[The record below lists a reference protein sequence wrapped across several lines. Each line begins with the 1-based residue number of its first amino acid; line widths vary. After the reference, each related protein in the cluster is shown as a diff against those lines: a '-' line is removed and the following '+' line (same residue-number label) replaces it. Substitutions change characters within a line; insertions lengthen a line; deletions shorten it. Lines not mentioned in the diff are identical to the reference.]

1 MCVEDLKKFVLEDFG
16 VHANLIDTIRNDPK
30 LIAEIVS
37 SAELIVSSL
46 KSGGKIMAAGNGGSS
61 CQADHLAEE
70 LVARFHKTRPALP
83 ALSLTNPGVLTCI
96 GNDFGFED
104 VFSRQLEALGN
115 KGDIF
120 YGLTTSGNSPNI
132 IKAVEMAHKKG
143 MKTIILTGSD
153 GGKLKFMQDKIDN
166 LILIP
171 GKGSDRIQEV
181 HISIIHIH
189 CELIERMIFPEL
201 YR

>member
-1 MCVEDLKKFVLEDFG
+1 MCVEDLKKFVLE
-16 VHANLIDTIRNDPK
+16 
-30 LIAEIVS
+30 
-37 SAELIVSSL
+37 
-46 KSGGKIMAAGNGGSS
+46 
-61 CQADHLAEE
+61 
-70 LVARFHKTRPALP
+70 
-83 ALSLTNPGVLTCI
+83 
-96 GNDFGFED
+96 DFGFED